1 MTLASRTHPTVKLVT
16 GSVQGNMCSLA
27 TLASHAMLCIGRA
40 KPAGHSQK
48 GQGRELHAY
57 SPAAS
62 YMLCRWETCLR
73 QCLCHAMQVD
83 VYTKAGKQVTSL
95 SSEFQT
101 AISSRCVF
109 HPNGAALAAATA
121 SGRVLVYR

>member
-1 MTLASRTHPTVKLVT
+1 MSCP
-16 GSVQGNMCSLA
+16 
-27 TLASHAMLCIGRA
+27 
-40 KPAGHSQK
+40 
-48 GQGRELHAY
+48 
-57 SPAAS
+57 
-62 YMLCRWETCLR
+62 
-73 QCLCHAMQVD
+73 AMQVD